1 MRYRMYFSPTTGD
14 NVLGRLLFIWG
25 LGLFLLLP
33 GVIAVC
39 REVSSNGGF
48 MTLINNG
55 TLFESIANGSSLA
68 SLIASCIFGLPVLNI
83 AIKVTVALIKSK
95 KQ

>member
-1 MRYRMYFSPTTGD
+1 MRYKMYISPTTKE

-25 LGLFLLLP
+25 FGLFLLLP
-33 GVIAVC
+33 GVVAVC
-39 REVSSNGGF
+39 REISSNGGL

-68 SLIASCIFGLPVLNI
+68 SLIASCIFGLPVLYI
-83 AIKVTVALIKSK
+83 AIKVTVAVIKSK